1 MTILVLNVRNA
12 TQPDSYAK
20 ITIVSNSKT
29 IGNVRSKLD
38 LRTKIAAILQDLNKI
53 SPSRF
58 LYIFGNKGTYSN

>member
-20 ITIVSNSKT
+20 ITILSNSKT
-29 IGNVRSKLD
+29 LGNAGTKLG
-38 LRTKIAAILQDLNKI
+38 LRTKIAAILQYLNEI
-53 SPSRF
+53 FPSSF

>member
-1 MTILVLNVRNA
+1 MTISVLNVRNA

-29 IGNVRSKLD
+29 MGNVGTKLG
-38 LRTKIAAILQDLNKI
+38 LRTKITAMLQYLNKI
-53 SPSRF
+53 FPSSF